1 MPKYG
6 ILIIH
11 DQQGDLGNG
20 MAAEARVYRMV
31 GGNWNNFRRP
41 TEYKKA
47 RNLDYSLAGQNAFP
61 VFPALTSR
69 TIFGVLSILSKTF
82 Y

>member
-41 TEYKKA
+41 TEYKKHA
-47 RNLDYSLAGQNAFP
+47 TSTIAKPVRTHSEFFKHFNFMDNL
-61 VFPALTSR
+61 
-69 TIFGVLSILSKTF
+69 
-82 Y
+82 